1 MSKKKKPDRSSRA
14 YYQYRQKRTRLVASI
29 LAIVLALAMFFAY
42 VIEAGLFANLGG
54 APPEEP
60 AGDAFRIFTSA
71 VQDGT
76 PGDADTQTADT
87 EASDSTT
94 PPAEDD
100 AANAEAAAALAAD
113 DPAAAAGK
121 LALVTDRDLY
131 ESTLRAILND
141 RYESGASNEDLAPFT
156 SQLDTRGTQIADRYA
171 RAYDERTGAA
181 DIDYLPTELLLT
193 NLDGD
198 EQALRDAIPADVGE
212 VTEIIQSGD
221 MRTAVVSLTL
231 EWPVQ
236 DAAATFADSGFHAQP
251 DYIYTIQEEPEAAVP
266 VDGTQRDAGE
276 QAAGETD
283 STPVQPAENAAPES
297 ESDTAD
303 ETAPSPLL

>member
-121 LALVTDRDLY
+121 LALVTDHDLY

-171 RAYDERTGAA
+171 RAYDER
-181 DIDYLPTELLLT
+181 I
-193 NLDGD
+193 
-198 EQALRDAIPADVGE
+198 
-212 VTEIIQSGD
+212 
-221 MRTAVVSLTL
+221 TL
-231 EWPVQ
+231 IGC
-236 DAAATFADSGFHAQP
+236 SK
-251 DYIYTIQEEPEAAVP
+251 
-266 VDGTQRDAGE
+266 
-276 QAAGETD
+276 
-283 STPVQPAENAAPES
+283 
-297 ESDTAD
+297 
-303 ETAPSPLL
+303 